1 MGQWGFSNQVSHHIP
16 WMYLYAEQPHKTQEI
31 VREVL
36 SRMYVGSEIGQGY
49 AGDEDNGETSAW
61 YLFAALGL
69 YPLQVGSENLVIGSP
84 LFTEA
89 TVHLDNGAELV
100 VNAPNNSHENVYV
113 QSLTINGEPWSKTYV
128 PHSVLA
134 DGAVLNFEMGPN
146 PSSWGTG
153 EDDVPPSITDDTD
166 VPRPMQDA
174 TGPDR
179 GTSTASDTGDVAG
192 LFDNTSATEVTVTGD
207 EPWVQYAFRD
217 GNRQRVDF
225 YTLTSSADDAAAD
238 PSSWVVEGSND
249 GTTWTVLD
257 ERHDETFSWRSQ
269 TRPFKLDRPSNFSS
283 YRISFDGSEVTLAEV
298 ELLASNKPLA
308 TPLSVDVE
316 QTFALAGGTAE
327 VEVTVTNDAEQP
339 VQGGDLTTTVPEG
352 WTVDPETATFGRLAS
367 GESATVVLTVGVPEQ
382 TEPDTYP
389 IEVSATSGR
398 GPGSGTGSVTVIG
411 DVIAFC
417 TFTADEQPWL
427 FQAGGAQSGA
437 SNDCNVGAR
446 FTDGNSFVTYRL
458 PLRDG
463 VADATLTIDLAQQFL
478 VEISTDGENWVPALE
493 ETRNIRDL
501 SNRQEYEVD
510 LTLLPDQNSE
520 FLFVRIGDSQPGDGW
535 GAWISDLRL
544 DLAAG

>member
-31 VREVL
+31 AREVL
-36 SRMYVGSEIGQGY
+36 ARMYVGSEIGQGY

-69 YPLQVGSENLVIGSP
+69 YPLQIGSENLVIGSP
-84 LFTEA
+84 LFTKA

-100 VNAPNNSHENVYV
+100 VNAPNNSRDNVYV

-128 PHSVLA
+128 PHSLLA
-134 DGAVLNFEMGPN
+134 DGAVLDFEMGPN

-153 EDDVPPSITDDTD
+153 ADDVPPSITDDTD
-166 VPRPMQDA
+166 VPRPMQDE

-179 GTSTASDTGDVAG
+179 GTATASDEADVAG

-207 EPWVQYAFRD
+207 EPWVEYSFRD

-225 YTLTSSADDAAAD
+225 YTMTSSTDDAAAD

-249 GTTWTVLD
+249 GRTWTVLD
-257 ERHDETFSWRSQ
+257 ERHDETFQWRSQ
-269 TRPFKLDRPSNFSS
+269 TRPFKLDRPSNFSR
-283 YRISFDGSEVTLAEV
+283 YRISFGGGDVTLAEV
-298 ELLASNKPLA
+298 ELLASNNPLA
-308 TPLSVDVE
+308 TPISVDVE

-327 VEVTVTNDAEQP
+327 VEVTVTNESEQP
-339 VQGGDLTTTVPEG
+339 VQGGELTAAVPEG

-367 GESATVVLTVGVPEQ
+367 GESTTVVLTVGVPEQ
-382 TEPDTYP
+382 TEPDTYS
-389 IEVSATSGR
+389 IEVSATSSR

-411 DVIAFC
+411 DTIAFC
-417 TFTADEQPWL
+417 TFTEDEQPWL

-446 FTDGNSFVTYRL
+446 FTDGNSFVIYRL

-463 VADATLTIDLAQQFL
+463 VADAALAIDMAQQFL
-478 VEISTDGENWVPALE
+478 VEISTDGENWVRALE

-544 DLAAG
+544 DLGTG